1 VRDQGVQS
9 VANKLIKRISVYCGA
24 CVLAIGVVEGWYA
37 WRHLSEDFDQGLR
50 LIAESQL
57 PLLAVSVW
65 EAEPLVI
72 QRQLVQISQQPYIGY
87 VRLRADIGAVFEA
100 GDTRL
105 HNHPNARIFNLAQ
118 PYDRDISL
126 GTLELAPDP
135 TVLYYEVGRSVGVAM
150 LGYGVLCLLIIVLL
164 KREVERPLRHIL
176 DFVAASPDRRN
187 SQALVVERGQ
197 DHRRDEIDI
206 VVEGFQSLHKEIDKQ
221 MRDLDAQV
229 ADRTNALQSA
239 MESIQQLSTMDPLTG
254 CYNRRLFNE
263 RIAQEAERADRHQ
276 RALTLVFAD
285 IDFFKRV
292 NDAHGHLVGDQAL
305 CHVSTI
311 MRRETRES
319 VDWVV
324 RYGGEEFLLVLPETD
339 QEQAIGTAERLR
351 AAIEAEPLFVRGQPI
366 ALTCSFGVAQYQPDE
381 PYPDWLERV
390 DKCLY
395 TAKQNGRNRICAWEN
410 HDIQI

>member
-1 VRDQGVQS
+1 MRDQGVQS

-410 HDIQI
+410 RDIQI

>member
-1 VRDQGVQS
+1 MRDQGVQS
-9 VANKLIKRISVYCGA
+9 VANKLIKRISVYCVA

-72 QRQLVQISQQPYIGY
+72 QRQLVQISQHPSIGY
-87 VRLRADIGAVFEA
+87 VRLRADIGAVFEV
-100 GDTRL
+100 GDTAL

-118 PYDRDISL
+118 PYDREISL

-135 TVLYYEVGRSVGVAM
+135 TVLYAEVGRAVGVAM
-150 LGYGVLCLLIIVLL
+150 LGYGILCLLIIVLL

-176 DFVAASPDRRN
+176 EYVGASPDRRN
-187 SQALVVERGQ
+187 SQDLVAARGQ

-206 VVEGFQSLHKEIDKQ
+206 VVEGLQSLHKEIDKQ
-221 MRDLDAQV
+221 MRELDAEV
-229 ADRTNALQSA
+229 ANRTQSLQSA

-263 RIAQEAERADRHQ
+263 RIVQEAERADRYQ
-276 RALTLVFAD
+276 LTLTLVFVD

-292 NDAHGHLVGDQAL
+292 NDNHGHLVGDQVL

-339 QEQAIGTAERLR
+339 QEQAMGTAERVR
-351 AAIEAEPLFVRGQPI
+351 AAIAAEPLTVRGQPI

-381 PYPDWLERV
+381 SHVAWLERV

-395 TAKQNGRNRICAWEN
+395 AAKQTGRNRVCAWEN
-410 HDIQI
+410 RDIQI

>member
-1 VRDQGVQS
+1 VRDQAVQS
-9 VANKLIKRISVYCGA
+9 VANKLIKRISVYCVA
-24 CVLAIGVVEGWYA
+24 CVLAIGVVEGWSS
-37 WRHLSEDFDQGLR
+37 WRHVSEEFDKGLK
-50 LIAESQL
+50 LIAEAQL

-100 GDTRL
+100 GDPNL
-105 HNHPNARIFNLAQ
+105 HSHPNARVFNLAQ

-135 TVLYYEVGRSVGVAM
+135 TVLYYEVGRSVGIAM
-150 LGYGVLCLLIIVLL
+150 LGYGILCLLIIVLL

-176 DFVAASPDRRN
+176 EYVAASPERRN
-187 SQALVVERGQ
+187 SQALSVARGQ

-206 VVEGFQSLHKEIDKQ
+206 VVEGFQSMHKEIDKQ
-221 MRDLDAQV
+221 MRELDAQV
-229 ADRTNALQSA
+229 ANRTNALQSA
-239 MESIQQLSTMDPLTG
+239 MESVQQLSTMDPLTG
-254 CYNRRLFNE
+254 CYNRRLFSE
-263 RIAQEAERADRHQ
+263 RIVQEAERADRYQ

-292 NDAHGHLVGDQAL
+292 NDAYGHLVGDQAL
-305 CHVSTI
+305 CHISTI

-324 RYGGEEFLLVLPETD
+324 RYGGEEFVLVLPDTD
-339 QEQAIGTAERLR
+339 LAQAVGTAERVR
-351 AAIEAEPLFVRGQPI
+351 AAVAAQPI
-366 ALTCSFGVAQYQPDE
+366 GGTGPAHALTRCGGVQ
-381 PYPDWLERV
+381 RM
-390 DKCLY
+390 
-395 TAKQNGRNRICAWEN
+395 
-410 HDIQI
+410 

>member
-1 VRDQGVQS
+1 MRDQAVQS
-9 VANKLIKRISVYCGA
+9 VANKLIKRISVYSLA
-24 CVLAIGVVEGWYA
+24 CVIVISAVEGWYS
-37 WRHLSEDFDQGLR
+37 WRHVSEEFDKGLK
-50 LIAESQL
+50 LIAEAQL

-87 VRLRADIGAVFEA
+87 ARLRVDIGAVFEA
-100 GDTRL
+100 GDTKL
-105 HNHPNARIFNLAQ
+105 YNHPNARIFNLAQ

-176 DFVAASPDRRN
+176 EYVAASPDRRN
-187 SQALVVERGQ
+187 SQALVVARGQ
-197 DHRRDEIDI
+197 DHRRDEIDM

-221 MRDLDAQV
+221 MRDLDSQV

-239 MESIQQLSTMDPLTG
+239 MESIQQLSIMDPLTG

-263 RIAQEAERADRHQ
+263 RIVQEAERADRYQ

-292 NDAHGHLVGDQAL
+292 NDAHGHLVGDQVL

-339 QEQAIGTAERLR
+339 QGQAVGTAERVR

-366 ALTCSFGVAQYQPDE
+366 ALSCSFGVAQYLPDE
-381 PYPDWLERV
+381 SHVAWLERV

-395 TAKQNGRNRICAWEN
+395 AAKQTGRNRVCAWEN
-410 HDIQI
+410 RDIQI

>member
-1 VRDQGVQS
+1 MRDQAVQS
-9 VANKLIKRISVYCGA
+9 VANKLIKRISVYCVA

-57 PLLAVSVW
+57 PLLAISVW

-72 QRQLVQISQQPYIGY
+72 QRQLAQIEQQPSIGY
-87 VRLRADIGAVFEA
+87 VRLRVDIGAVFEA
-100 GDTRL
+100 GDPQL
-105 HNHPNARIFNLAQ
+105 HNNPNARIFNLVQ
-118 PYDRDISL
+118 PYDREISL

-135 TVLYYEVGRSVGVAM
+135 TVLYYEVGRLVGIAM
-150 LGYGVLCLLIIVLL
+150 LGYGILCALIIVLL

-176 DFVAASPDRRN
+176 EYVAASPDRRN
-187 SQALVVERGQ
+187 SQALVVARGQ

-206 VVEGFQSLHKEIDKQ
+206 VVEGFQSMQKEIDKQ
-221 MRDLDAQV
+221 MRELDAEV
-229 ADRTNALQSA
+229 VNRTNALQSA
-239 MESIQQLSTMDPLTG
+239 MESVQQLSTMDPLTG
-254 CYNRRLFNE
+254 CYNRRLFTE
-263 RIAQEAERADRHQ
+263 RIVQEAERADRYQ
-276 RALTLVFAD
+276 RALALVFVD

-292 NDAHGHLVGDQAL
+292 NDTHGHSVGDQAL

-339 QEQAIGTAERLR
+339 QEQAIGTAERVR
-351 AAIEAEPLFVRGQPI
+351 AAIAAEPLFVRGQPI

-381 PYPDWLERV
+381 PHVVWLERV

-395 TAKQNGRNRICAWEN
+395 TAKQTGRNRVCMWEN
-410 HDIQI
+410 RDIQI

>member
-1 VRDQGVQS
+1 MRDQGVQS

>member
-1 VRDQGVQS
+1 MRDQGVQS
-9 VANKLIKRISVYCGA
+9 VANKLIKRISLYCVV
-24 CVLAIGVVEGWYA
+24 CVLAIGVVEGWYS
-37 WRHLSEDFDQGLR
+37 WRHVSDEFDKGLK
-50 LIAESQL
+50 LIAEAQL

-87 VRLRADIGAVFEA
+87 VRLRADIGAEFEA

-105 HNHPNARIFNLAQ
+105 HNHPNARVFNLAQ
-118 PYDRDISL
+118 PYDRDMSL

-135 TVLYYEVGRSVGVAM
+135 TVLYSEVGRSVGVAM
-150 LGYGVLCLLIIVLL
+150 LGYGVLCLLIILLL

-187 SQALVVERGQ
+187 NHALVVARGQ

-206 VVEGFQSLHKEIDKQ
+206 VLEGFQSMHKEIDKQ
-221 MRDLDAQV
+221 MRELDAQV
-229 ADRTNALQSA
+229 ANRTNALQSA
-239 MESIQQLSTMDPLTG
+239 MESIQQLSIMDPLTG

-263 RIAQEAERADRHQ
+263 RIMQEAERADRYQ

-292 NDAHGHLVGDQAL
+292 NDAHGHLVGDQVL

-311 MRRETRES
+311 LRRETRES

-324 RYGGEEFLLVLPETD
+324 RYGGEEFLMVLPETD
-339 QEQAIGTAERLR
+339 QDQAMGTAERVR
-351 AAIEAEPLFVRGQPI
+351 AAIASEPLLVRGQPI
-366 ALTCSFGVAQYQPDE
+366 ALSCSFGVAQYQPDE
-381 PYPDWLERV
+381 SHVAWLERV

-395 TAKQNGRNRICAWEN
+395 TAKQTGRNRVCAWESR
-410 HDIQI
+410 DIQI